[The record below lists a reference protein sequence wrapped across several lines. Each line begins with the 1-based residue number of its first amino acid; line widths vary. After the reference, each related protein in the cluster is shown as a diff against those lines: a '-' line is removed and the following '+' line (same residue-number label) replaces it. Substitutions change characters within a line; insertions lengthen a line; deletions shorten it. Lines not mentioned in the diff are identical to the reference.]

1 MLRRREGHFEEAH
14 DCTDLKWSR
23 RQLTTAGTY
32 LAQGTD
38 PWNSLAGDG
47 FLYAMSSAQFCTG
60 GSLRVVLCFSN
71 TSLLFYSL
79 HGQPSLFRPSLSWP
93 LGMSIIEW
101 STLRQDL
108 ASRVLAKCW
117 SVFAGEHYFLCKNS
131 PPSISQGKG
140 IDNYFFV
147 KSNFKKWWESFCL
160 HPYPQADFYW
170 RLLTIVVKETGLFY
184 FAKVSIWSVFHEYT
198 HTHKPSQP
206 CFPACYM

>member
-1 MLRRREGHFEEAH
+1 MTILISSEAGDNSPRQGLTWPRE
-14 DCTDLKWSR
+14 
-23 RQLTTAGTY
+23 LTRETA
-32 LAQGTD
+32 L
-38 PWNSLAGDG
+38 LCDG

-60 GSLRVVLCFSN
+60 GSLRVVLCFSS

-93 LGMSIIEW
+93 LGISIIEG

-140 IDNYFFV
+140 IDNYFFCQ
-147 KSNFKKWWESFCL
+147 KQF
-160 HPYPQADFYW
+160 
-170 RLLTIVVKETGLFY
+170 
-184 FAKVSIWSVFHEYT
+184 
-198 HTHKPSQP
+198 
-206 CFPACYM
+206 